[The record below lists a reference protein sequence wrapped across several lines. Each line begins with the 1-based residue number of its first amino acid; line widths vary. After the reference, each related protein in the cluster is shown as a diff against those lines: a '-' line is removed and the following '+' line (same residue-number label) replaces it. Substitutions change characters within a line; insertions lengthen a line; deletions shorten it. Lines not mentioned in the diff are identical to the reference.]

1 MATKIAYCIPSLY
14 YPSGMERVLTL
25 KVNYLSEKYGY
36 EIHIILTDG
45 KEKKPYYPLNNNIH
59 IHQLDINYDH
69 QYGLP
74 LHQKIVQYFI
84 KQKQLKKRLN
94 KCLNDIQ
101 PDITISLLRRD
112 INVINQM
119 TDGSIKL
126 GEIHFNKSNYRDF
139 KDNNLPAFI
148 QKTIANFWMAQLI
161 KQLKQLSKFIVLSY
175 EDQAEWSELTNTMVI
190 YNPLSFFPDSTSS
203 CTSKQVIAV
212 GRYMPQK
219 GFDRLIPAWKQ
230 ISKKHPDWVLKIYGD
245 GMRSSLQ
252 NQINELQ
259 LNSSCFLE
267 PSTPHIVDRYLESS
281 IFVLSS
287 RFEGFGMVITEA
299 MACGVP
305 PVSFACPCGPK
316 DIIKDGEDG
325 LLVENGNIEQL
336 AEKICYLIENED
348 VRKEMGRKA
357 RINVER
363 FKIENIAKQ
372 WDDLFKDLLS
382 QKEKH

>member
-1 MATKIAYCIPSLY
+1 
-14 YPSGMERVLTL
+14 
-25 KVNYLSEKYGY
+25 
-36 EIHIILTDG
+36 
-45 KEKKPYYPLNNNIH
+45 
-59 IHQLDINYDH
+59 
-69 QYGLP
+69 
-74 LHQKIVQYFI
+74 
-84 KQKQLKKRLN
+84 
-94 KCLNDIQ
+94 
-101 PDITISLLRRD
+101 
-112 INVINQM
+112 
-119 TDGSIKL
+119 
-126 GEIHFNKSNYRDF
+126 
-139 KDNNLPAFI
+139 
-148 QKTIANFWMAQLI
+148 
-161 KQLKQLSKFIVLSY
+161 
-175 EDQAEWSELTNTMVI
+175 
-190 YNPLSFFPDSTSS
+190 
-203 CTSKQVIAV
+203 
-212 GRYMPQK
+212 
-219 GFDRLIPAWKQ
+219 
-230 ISKKHPDWVLKIYGD
+230 
-245 GMRSSLQ
+245 MRSSLQ

-363 FKIENIAKQ
+363 FKIENIVKQ
-372 WDDLFKDLLS
+372 WDDLFKELLS

>member
-148 QKTIANFWMAQLI
+148 QKKIANFWMAQLI

-190 YNPLSFFPDSTSS
+190 YNPLSFFPDSTSN

-336 AEKICYLIENED
+336 TEKICYLIENED
-348 VRKEMGRKA
+348 VRKEMGKKA

-363 FKIENIAKQ
+363 FKVENIAKQ

>member
-1 MATKIAYCIPSLY
+1 
-14 YPSGMERVLTL
+14 
-25 KVNYLSEKYGY
+25 
-36 EIHIILTDG
+36 
-45 KEKKPYYPLNNNIH
+45 
-59 IHQLDINYDH
+59 
-69 QYGLP
+69 
-74 LHQKIVQYFI
+74 
-84 KQKQLKKRLN
+84 
-94 KCLNDIQ
+94 
-101 PDITISLLRRD
+101 
-112 INVINQM
+112 
-119 TDGSIKL
+119 
-126 GEIHFNKSNYRDF
+126 
-139 KDNNLPAFI
+139 
-148 QKTIANFWMAQLI
+148 
-161 KQLKQLSKFIVLSY
+161 
-175 EDQAEWSELTNTMVI
+175 MVI
-190 YNPLSFFPDSTSS
+190 YNPLSFFPDSTSN
-203 CTSKQVIAV
+203 CTSKQVRAV

-245 GMRSSLQ
+245 GMRTSLQ

-267 PSTPHIVDRYLESS
+267 PSTPNIVDRYLESS

-325 LLVENGNIEQL
+325 LLVENENIEQL
-336 AEKICYLIENED
+336 TEKICYLIENED
-348 VRKEMGRKA
+348 VRKEMGKKA

-363 FKIENIAKQ
+363 FKVENIAKQ